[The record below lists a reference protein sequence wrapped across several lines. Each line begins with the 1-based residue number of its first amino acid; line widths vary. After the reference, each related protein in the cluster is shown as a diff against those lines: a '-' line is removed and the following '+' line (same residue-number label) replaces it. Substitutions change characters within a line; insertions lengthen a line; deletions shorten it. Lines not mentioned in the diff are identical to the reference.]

1 MLRQVTRRGAK
12 RAAQA
17 LRGTKDSATRLNEK
31 GEKVRMSKESN
42 VPVMQEVASPKAR
55 KAGAKKQNTPAA
67 KAKRK
72 AEGKQAADLMQP
84 AAGSVGKGA
93 EQADAGIR
101 SSKVAAK
108 KANDFDKALALKE
121 KQLADMRAKADG
133 MKDRMNKISY
143 LADNKTKMDALKASI
158 KDMKS
163 RGGPGGRTKIKYKKG
178 GGYMKKKMAGGG
190 SLEMVEKNG
199 KKVPFYAADG
209 VGKMSKGGGVS
220 KAMGEDRTRVPK
232 SLSAKAQSKKPV
244 KKKMGGGQVY
254 ERKHG
259 GKTVSGNDGNSIVAA
274 CYD

>member
-1 MLRQVTRRGAK
+1 MARQVIRRGAK

-42 VPVMQEVASPKAR
+42 VPVMKEVASPKGR
-55 KAGAKKQNTPAA
+55 KVAAKKQNTPAA

-72 AEGKQAADLMQP
+72 AEAKVASDLNQP

-93 EQADAGIR
+93 EQADAGIPEY
-101 SSKVAAK
+101 KVAAK
-108 KANDFDKALALKE
+108 KANDFDKALARKE
-121 KQLADMRAKADG
+121 KQLDDMRAKADG

-190 SLEMVEKNG
+190 
-199 KKVPFYAADG
+199 
-209 VGKMSKGGGVS
+209 GVS
-220 KAMGEDRTRVPK
+220 KAMGEDRTSVPAEY
-232 SLSAKAQSKKPV
+232 SAKAQSKKPV
-244 KKKMGGGQVY
+244 KKKMGGGKVY
-254 ERKHG
+254 KRKMG

>member
-1 MLRQVTRRGAK
+1 MARGKAARELGRGAK
-12 RAAQA
+12 RVAQA

-55 KAGAKKQNTPAA
+55 KVAAKKQNTPAA
-67 KAKRK
+67 KAEAKV
-72 AEGKQAADLMQP
+72 ASDLNQP

-93 EQADAGIR
+93 EQADAGIPEY
-101 SSKVAAK
+101 KVAAK
-108 KANDFDKALALKE
+108 KANDFDKALARKE

-178 GGYMKKKMAGGG
+178 GDYMKKKMAGGG
-190 SLEMVEKNG
+190 
-199 KKVPFYAADG
+199 KVY
-209 VGKMSKGGGVS
+209 K
-220 KAMGEDRTRVPK
+220 
-232 SLSAKAQSKKPV
+232 
-244 KKKMGGGQVY
+244 
-254 ERKHG
+254 RKHG

>member
-1 MLRQVTRRGAK
+1 MAMGRKLVK
-12 RAAQA
+12 A
-17 LRGTKDSATRLNEK
+17 L
-31 GEKVRMSKESN
+31 MPKESN

-55 KAGAKKQNTPAA
+55 KVAAKKQNTPAA

-72 AEGKQAADLMQP
+72 AEGKAASDLKQP

-93 EQADAGIR
+93 EQADAGIPEY
-101 SSKVAAK
+101 KVAAK
-108 KANDFDKALALKE
+108 KANDFDKALARKE

-143 LADNKTKMDALKASI
+143 LAENKTKMDALKASI

-178 GGYMKKKMAGGG
+178 GGYMKKKMAAGG
-190 SLEMVEKNG
+190 K
-199 KKVPFYAADG
+199 
-209 VGKMSKGGGVS
+209 
-220 KAMGEDRTRVPK
+220 
-232 SLSAKAQSKKPV
+232 
-244 KKKMGGGQVY
+244 VY

>member
-1 MLRQVTRRGAK
+1 MAMGRKLVK
-12 RAAQA
+12 A
-17 LRGTKDSATRLNEK
+17 L
-31 GEKVRMSKESN
+31 MPKESN
-42 VPVMQEVASPKAR
+42 VPVMKEVASPKGR
-55 KAGAKKQNTPAA
+55 KVAAKKQNTPAA

-72 AEGKQAADLMQP
+72 AEAKVASDLNQP

-93 EQADAGIR
+93 EQADAGIPEY
-101 SSKVAAK
+101 KVAAK
-108 KANDFDKALALKE
+108 KANNFDKALARKE

-190 SLEMVEKNG
+190 SLKMVEKNG

-220 KAMGEDRTRVPK
+220 KAMGEDRTSVPK

-254 ERKHG
+254 ERKMG

>member
-1 MLRQVTRRGAK
+1 MAMGRKLVK
-12 RAAQA
+12 A
-17 LRGTKDSATRLNEK
+17 L
-31 GEKVRMSKESN
+31 MPKESN
-42 VPVMQEVASPKAR
+42 VPVMKEVASPKGR
-55 KAGAKKQNTPAA
+55 KVAAKKQNTPAA

-72 AEGKQAADLMQP
+72 AEAKVASDLNQP

-93 EQADAGIR
+93 EQADAGIPEY
-101 SSKVAAK
+101 KVAAK
-108 KANDFDKALALKE
+108 KANNFDKALARKE

-178 GGYMKKKMAGGG
+178 GG
-190 SLEMVEKNG
+190 SLKMVEKKG

-220 KAMGEDRTRVPK
+220 KAMGEDRTSVPK

-254 ERKHG
+254 ERKMG